1 MEMVLVLTT
10 DLIKSINKLENM
22 FIHILF
28 KNYVCTSMLTINMG
42 QINGENL
49 PELDDR
55 TVIDERFRMFYE
67 HVRST
72 QAHTR
77 KNRIVKT
84 VVSQGLLLVCFFL
97 ATLVMLL

>member
-1 MEMVLVLTT
+1 MVFVLLT
-10 DLIKSINKLENM
+10 DLIKSINKLENI
-22 FIHILF
+22 FVYLLF
-28 KNYVCTSMLTINMG
+28 KNYVCTSMLTNNMS

-55 TVIDERFRMFYE
+55 TVIDERFRMLYD
-67 HVRST
+67 HVRSA

-84 VVSQGLLLVCFFL
+84 VVSQGLLLVCFVT
-97 ATLVMLL
+97 AVLVMLL